1 MSVGYG
7 ECSSGASATP
17 TCVGGRSRDLQPAS
31 YTQAHT
37 HMHTRAHIKTLGFHA
52 RTRMSTRRVDGEIT
66 EILDERK
73 WLRTSVIQCAVFSS
87 FKPCRRQHFLFTY
100 RSVLSNSHPVHSFLF
115 FPTYTYLYLSVVLLC
130 PCCSL
135 CLLVLPLYPPPLS
148 LSPLLLSS
156 GCVLEAVGFDAFINS
171 KSVPLRVPTNR
182 MDEWMDRWMDGGS
195 GEKGLEEEG
204 GLNAWVCEGRTVEIS
219 RIKVRFKKRQRPRCF
234 CRDSGMK

>member
-115 FPTYTYLYLSVVLLC
+115 LPYLHISLPFRGPSLPVLLLVSTS
-130 PCCSL
+130 PPSL
-135 CLLVLPLYPPPLS
+135 PPTSFSISPSS
-148 LSPLLLSS
+148 LKWL
-156 GCVLEAVGFDAFINS
+156 CA
-171 KSVPLRVPTNR
+171 
-182 MDEWMDRWMDGGS
+182 GS
-195 GEKGLEEEG
+195 CGL
-204 GLNAWVCEGRTVEIS
+204 
-219 RIKVRFKKRQRPRCF
+219 
-234 CRDSGMK
+234 

>member
-31 YTQAHT
+31 YTQTHT

-66 EILDERK
+66 EILDEGK
-73 WLRTSVIQCAVFSS
+73 WLRTSAIQCAVFSS
-87 FKPCRRQHFLFTY
+87 FKPRRRQHFLFTY
-100 RSVLSNSHPVHSFLF
+100 RSSLTHILCIHFYSS
-115 FPTYTYLYLSVVLLC
+115 PTYTYLYLSVVLLC

-148 LSPLLLSS
+148 LSPPLSLKWL
-156 GCVLEAVGFDAFINS
+156 CA
-171 KSVPLRVPTNR
+171 
-182 MDEWMDRWMDGGS
+182 GS
-195 GEKGLEEEG
+195 CGL
-204 GLNAWVCEGRTVEIS
+204 
-219 RIKVRFKKRQRPRCF
+219 
-234 CRDSGMK
+234 